1 MDAAAPAAGAAAK
14 AAAGAPV
21 AAKAASAKAATPAIA
36 TVTAAP
42 TMKAK
47 RQIPIPKTSMAFFR
61 ARGKQPYTFGFTPE
75 GNLAV
80 PAMRGQPATVIEL
93 PKYRPATAE
102 ERAEKEEDLRAQ
114 IAVVER
120 EYDETAAL
128 LKEAVKVWRQTGA
141 ASEALR
147 YQRKM
152 TELDSKRTLLRSPSR
167 WVYMFKGLAIRDV
180 LLEKV
185 YEEKKLHYPVAA
197 LRLRNLEAKDMVR
210 VRGAGEEGVAVADA
224 DVEVPAEEEAFVFF
238 NDPADPDHGA
248 LSPETLVEFIYN
260 STKYTSLVQAYE
272 TERVTMLKRPD
283 LRPQILKTRSPKM
296 IRMIASK
303 VVGNV
308 DKPIEL
314 WISILKVLVD
324 QHPQFSRVL
333 RETDTDILAYANP
346 KDSKW
351 GIGLGSEDPLALSK
365 ENWAGENWLGQAWQ
379 AVREGLPAEGAEEE
393 EGQTGGGY
401 TERSVTEKEQK
412 QTRSHVLMGMYR
424 RRA

>member
-1 MDAAAPAAGAAAK
+1 MDAAAAAAAAPK
-14 AAAGAPV
+14 AAAAAP
-21 AAKAASAKAATPAIA
+21 KAA
-36 TVTAAP
+36 AAP
-42 TMKAK
+42 TTKAK

-80 PAMRGQPATVIEL
+80 PEMRGQPATVIEL

-102 ERAEKEEDLRAQ
+102 ERAEKEDDLRAQ

-128 LKEAVKVWRQTGA
+128 LKEAMRLWRKTGA

-152 TELDSKRTLLRSPSR
+152 TELDSKRTLLRSPMR
-167 WVYMFKGLAIRDV
+167 WIHMYKGLAIRDV

-197 LRLRNLEAKDMVR
+197 LRLRGLEAKDMLR
-210 VRGAGEEGVAVADA
+210 VATASDGAGEAAA
-224 DVEVPAEEEAFVFF
+224 LPAATAAAPVIEESFVFF

-248 LSPETLVEFIYN
+248 LSPETMIEFIYN
-260 STKYTSLVQAYE
+260 STKYTSLTQAYE
-272 TERVTMLKRPD
+272 TERVTALKRPD

-303 VVGNV
+303 VVGDV
-308 DKPIEL
+308 EKPIDL
-314 WISILKVLVD
+314 WISILKALVS
-324 QHPQFSRVL
+324 QHPRVERIL
-333 RETDTDILAYANP
+333 RETDTDILAYANR
-346 KDSKW
+346 KDVKW
-351 GIGLGSEDPLALSK
+351 GIGLDSTEDLALTK

-379 AVREGLPAEGAEEE
+379 AVREGLPAEADADADADEENA
-393 EGQTGGGY
+393 QAGGGY
-401 TERSVTEKEQK
+401 KESSITEKEQK
-412 QTRSHVLMGMYR
+412 EIRSKVLIGMYR
-424 RRA
+424 RKS

>member
-1 MDAAAPAAGAAAK
+1 MDAAAPAAPAAA
-14 AAAGAPV
+14 AAAGA
-21 AAKAASAKAATPAIA
+21 KAAVPTVKAR
-36 TVTAAP
+36 
-42 TMKAK
+42 

-80 PAMRGQPATVIEL
+80 PEMRGQPATVIEL

-128 LKEAVKVWRQTGA
+128 LKEAMRVWRETGA

-152 TELDSKRTLLRSPSR
+152 TELDSKRTLLRSPMR
-167 WVYMFKGLAIRDV
+167 WIYMFKGLAIRDV

-197 LRLRNLEAKDMVR
+197 LRLRGLEAKDMVR
-210 VRGAGEEGVAVADA
+210 VVTAAEEGEAVAGA
-224 DVEVPAEEEAFVFF
+224 AAAAAKAPVVEESFVFF
-238 NDPADPDHGA
+238 NDPADPEHGA
-248 LSPETLVEFIYN
+248 LSPESMIEFIYN
-260 STKYTSLVQAYE
+260 STKYTSLTQAYE
-272 TERVTMLKRPD
+272 TERVTALKRPD

-303 VVGNV
+303 VVGDV
-308 DKPIEL
+308 EKPIDL
-314 WISILKVLVD
+314 WISILKALVN
-324 QHPQFSRVL
+324 QHPRVERIL
-333 RETDTDILAYANP
+333 RETDTDTLAYANP
-346 KDSKW
+346 KDMKW
-351 GIGLGSEDPLALSK
+351 GIGLGSNEDLALTK
-365 ENWAGENWLGQAWQ
+365 ENWGGENWLGQAWQ
-379 AVREGLPAEGAEEE
+379 AVREGLPAEKSSDNAESEDESAQAGGA
-393 EGQTGGGY
+393 Y

-412 QTRSHVLMGMYR
+412 KTRSHVLMGMYR
-424 RRA
+424 RRV